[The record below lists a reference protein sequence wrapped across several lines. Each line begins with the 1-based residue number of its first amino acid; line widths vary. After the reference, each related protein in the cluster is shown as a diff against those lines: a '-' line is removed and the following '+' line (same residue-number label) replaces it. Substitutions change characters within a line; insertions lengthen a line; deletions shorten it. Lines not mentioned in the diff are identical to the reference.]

1 MLTKKQNFLETI
13 RGGNPDRIVNQFE
26 ALNIF
31 MPNPHTFSAP
41 MVKPGGEQ
49 VKDAWGVTWAWPAGT
64 PGQFPVHTP
73 DKIVIK
79 DIENWRDYVKFPRL
93 DYTAEDW
100 APFIGMASHVDRN
113 EQFLAPMI
121 FPGIFEMCHNL
132 MEIQTCLMNFYEYPD
147 EMHELIDALTEWELK
162 YAEQICTYLKPD
174 AIFHHDD
181 WGSHT
186 STFMSPDMWRE
197 FIKPA
202 YAKIYG
208 YYKAHGV
215 EVIVH
220 HNDAFSATLVPDM
233 IDVGIDVWQG
243 VVSTNNVAE
252 LVEKY
257 GDKISF
263 MGPVDSA
270 KVDFPGWTKEVVR
283 EQVWKA
289 CETFGTKSVIHGA
302 SIGGPMSSLP
312 GVYQA
317 ITDAIDEY
325 NAEKFGHSIEEMAA
339 GRPGPMS
346 LG

>member
-13 RGGNPDRIVNQFE
+13 RGGNPDRVVNQFE

-31 MPNPHTFSAP
+31 MPNPHVVSAP
-41 MVKPGGEQ
+41 MVKPGGGQ
-49 VKDAWGVTWAWPAGT
+49 VKDAWGVTWDWPAGL

-79 DIENWRDYVKFPRL
+79 DIENWRDYVTFPSL
-93 DYTAEDW
+93 DFTEEDW
-100 APFIGMASHVDRN
+100 APFVAMASHVDRN
-113 EQFLAPMI
+113 EQFLAPMV
-121 FPGIFEMCHNL
+121 FPGIFEKCHNL
-132 MEIQTCLMNFYEYPD
+132 LEIQNCLMAFYEYPD

-162 YAEQICTYLKPD
+162 YAEQICKYLKPD
-174 AIFHHDD
+174 ALFHHDD
-181 WGSHT
+181 WGSHN
-186 STFMSPDMWRE
+186 STFMSPDMFRE

-202 YAKIYG
+202 YEKIYA

-215 EVIVH
+215 QVIVH
-220 HNDAFSATLVPDM
+220 HNDSFSATLVPDM
-233 IDVGIDVWQG
+233 IDMGIDVWQG
-243 VVSTNNVAE
+243 VVSTNNVTE
-252 LVEKY
+252 LIEKY

-263 MGPVDSA
+263 MGPIDSA
-270 KVDFPGWTKEVVR
+270 AVDFPGWTVDVVR
-283 EQVWKA
+283 EQVRKA
-289 CETFGTKSVIHGA
+289 CATFGTKHIIYGA

-317 ITDAIDEY
+317 ITEAIDEY
-325 NAEKFGHSIEEMAA
+325 NHETYGHSIEEMAA